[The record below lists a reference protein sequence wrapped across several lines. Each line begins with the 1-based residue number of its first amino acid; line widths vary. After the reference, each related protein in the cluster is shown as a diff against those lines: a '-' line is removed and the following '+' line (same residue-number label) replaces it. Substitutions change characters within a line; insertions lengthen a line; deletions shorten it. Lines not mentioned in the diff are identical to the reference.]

1 VAQVTKPRLAVVLF
15 NLGGPDGPKAVRPF
29 LYNLFS
35 DPAIITLPAIA
46 RLPLATLISTTRAKS
61 ARANYDRMGGASPLL
76 PETVA
81 QAGVLEGALKEACPD
96 SEARV
101 FIAMRYW
108 NPTTAE
114 TAAQVKAF
122 EPDEIVLLPLYPQFS
137 TTTTQSSLAA
147 WRKAYTGRGKVRAVC
162 CYPLDDGL
170 IDAHAQRIRA
180 AWNAA
185 GAPPGVRLLFSAHG
199 LPEQIVKTGDPYQ
212 AQVEATAGA
221 VAERLVR
228 AHGWP
233 SLDWTVCYQS
243 RVGRLKW
250 IGPST
255 TEAIAEAAAEGK
267 GVIVCPIS
275 FVSEHIETLVELD
288 HDYAAF
294 AAEHNAT
301 PYIRVPA
308 LGVHARFV
316 QGLAQAVKSALE
328 RAEAGQGKPSS
339 GDVQPGSAW
348 RCGRAFGRCP
358 CLDGAR

>member
-1 VAQVTKPRLAVVLF
+1 MTKRRLAVVLF

-35 DPAIITLPAIA
+35 DPAIITLPAVA
-46 RLPLATLISTTRAKS
+46 RLPLAALISTTRAKS
-61 ARANYDRMGGASPLL
+61 ARANYARMGGASPLL
-76 PETVA
+76 PETTA
-81 QAGVLEGALKEACPD
+81 QAGVLEAALKEACPD
-96 SEARV
+96 FEARA

-108 NPTTAE
+108 TPTTEE
-114 TAAQVKAF
+114 TAAAVKAYA
-122 EPDEIVLLPLYPQFS
+122 PDEVVLLPLYPQFS
-137 TTTTQSSLAA
+137 TTTTESSLAA
-147 WRKAYTGRGKVRAVC
+147 WNKAYTGPGAVRAVC

-170 IDAHAQRIRA
+170 IEAHAQRIHA
-180 AWNAA
+180 AWDAA

-199 LPEQIVKTGDPYQ
+199 LPEKIVQAGDPYQ
-212 AQVEATAGA
+212 AQVEATAKA
-221 VAERLVR
+221 VAERLIG

-233 SLDWTVCYQS
+233 SLDWTGCYQS

-267 GVIVCPIS
+267 GVVVCPIS

-294 AAEHNAT
+294 AAEHNAQ

-308 LGVHARFV
+308 LGVHARFIE
-316 QGLAQAVKSALE
+316 GLAQAVKSALDRGE
-328 RAEAGQGKPSS
+328 GG
-339 GDVQPGSAW
+339 GHDVEPASAW
-348 RCGRAFGRCP
+348 RCGRGLGRCP
-358 CLDGAR
+358 RSERVA

>member
-1 VAQVTKPRLAVVLF
+1 
-15 NLGGPDGPKAVRPF
+15 
-29 LYNLFS
+29 
-35 DPAIITLPAIA
+35 
-46 RLPLATLISTTRAKS
+46 
-61 ARANYDRMGGASPLL
+61 MGGASPLL

-81 QAGVLEGALKEACPD
+81 QAGVLEAALKDACPGF
-96 SEARV
+96 EARA

-108 NPTTAE
+108 TPTTE
-114 TAAQVKAF
+114 EVAAQVKAWA
-122 EPDEIVLLPLYPQFS
+122 PDEIVLLPLYPQYS
-137 TTTTQSSLAA
+137 TTTTESSLKA
-147 WRKAYTGRGKVRAVC
+147 WREAYKGPGKVRAVC

-185 GAPPGVRLLFSAHG
+185 GAPLGVRLLFSAHG
-199 LPEQIVKTGDPYQ
+199 LPEKIVEAGDPYQ
-212 AQVEATAGA
+212 AQVEATAKA
-221 VAERLVR
+221 VAERLVG

-255 TEAIAEAAAEGK
+255 TDAIAEAAADGK
-267 GVIVCPIS
+267 GVVVCPIS

-288 HDYAAF
+288 HDYAVF
-294 AAEHNAT
+294 AAEHGVQ

-316 QGLAQAVKSALE
+316 QGLAGAVKSAVE
-328 RAEAGQGKPSS
+328 RAEAGQG
-339 GDVQPGSAW
+339 DIEPGSTW
-348 RCGRAFGRCP
+348 RCSRALGRCP
-358 CLDGAR
+358 RLERVA

>member
-1 VAQVTKPRLAVVLF
+1 VRKPRLAVVLF
-15 NLGGPDGPKAVRPF
+15 NLGGPDGPRAVRPF
-29 LYNLFS
+29 LFNLFS
-35 DPAIITLPAIA
+35 DPAIITLPAAA
-46 RLPLATLISTTRAKS
+46 RLPLAALIAATRAKS
-61 ARANYDRMGGASPLL
+61 ARANYARMGGGSPLL

-81 QAGVLEGALKEACPD
+81 QAGVLEAALKDACPD
-96 SEARV
+96 VEARA

-108 NPTTAE
+108 TPTTE
-114 TAAQVKAF
+114 EAAAAVKAF
-122 EPDEIVLLPLYPQFS
+122 EPDEIVLLPLYPQYS
-137 TTTTQSSLAA
+137 TTTTQSSLDA
-147 WRKAYTGRGKVRAVC
+147 WGKAYQGPGKVHAVC
-162 CYPLDDGL
+162 CYPLDEGL

-199 LPEQIVKTGDPYQ
+199 LPEKIVRAGDPYQ
-212 AQVEATAGA
+212 AQVEATAKA
-221 VAERLVR
+221 VAERLVG

-255 TEAIAEAAAEGK
+255 TEAIAEAASEGK
-267 GVIVCPIS
+267 GVVVCPIS

-294 AAEHNAT
+294 AAEHGAE

-308 LGVHARFV
+308 LGVHARFIH
-316 QGLAQAVKSALE
+316 GLAQAVKAALE
-328 RAEAGQGKPSS
+328 RPTAPQG
-339 GDVQPGSAW
+339 DIEPGSGW
-348 RCGRAFGRCP
+348 RCGQALGRCP
-358 CLDGAR
+358 CLEGARLAARR